1 MRFLSLTILTV
12 LLFLS
17 PLAAVDLF
25 GSAASGK
32 PTKAEQKQ
40 QYLDLFADED
50 SQANTSKRRWALAIK
65 LEGLL
70 ENSDVSNIHPY
81 MARRILELLKRERS
95 AESYQ
100 LQLKAFDVLYPG
112 PNYDAKQVEQLR
124 DLLEKLYKKES
135 GRAQNKIAQRMI
147 QLLRKELLGAIDVND
162 IETARD
168 VSDDLSDWYKDVL
181 DRKGQREM
189 ELVEE
194 ALKERYKFD
203 KKLRGITASAEQGSA
218 DAVKDLAL
226 YSFECNDFETIRAM
240 LENEQ
245 QAKPLSSYKNMFLVA
260 DKLYMGSE
268 ISVEEAAQV
277 ILDIASTVK
286 SQDRLLLETK
296 LLNIGTVLRQI
307 MDAARD
313 ADLEKTLKFKAQ
325 QASAPWELRLRD
337 RGIFREQFDHP
348 QLGSQ
353 VTSIGRDGGAV
364 KADVQLDEHATVM
377 LYMMG
382 NLAYGK
388 LDKQLQQKVDQ
399 LDLANKPQFK
409 LINASQPKLWSGAGE
424 LPPEDVGQKH
434 KVVMAMV
441 GGKMGINLRV
451 NLDRVCASID
461 VYCRLLKEK
470 ADHAVIISPLLQSED
485 DGRIKIGGERY
496 QRLEKIAAFM
506 EASAKKHG
514 IGYIN
519 VFQRC
524 VDLYKKDD
532 SLMFF
537 QCFAGSYKYT
547 VPKISFDLVRDSIC
561 AHLGLIDEEDLL
573 QSRR

>member
-1 MRFLSLTILTV
+1 M
-12 LLFLS
+12 
-17 PLAAVDLF
+17 AVDLF

-32 PTKAEQKQ
+32 PSKAEQKQ

-50 SQANTSKRRWALAIK
+50 RQANTSKRRWALAIK

-70 ENSDVSNIHPY
+70 DNNDVSDIHGY

-112 PNYDAKQVEQLR
+112 PNYDAKQVAQLR

-147 QLLRKELLGAIDVND
+147 QLLRGELLGAIDVND

-168 VSDDLSDWYKDVL
+168 ISQDLADWYKDVL
-181 DRKGQREM
+181 DRQGQREM
-189 ELVEE
+189 NLVEE

-203 KKLRGITASAEQGSA
+203 KKLKGITARAEQGDP

-240 LENEQ
+240 LGNEQ
-245 QAKPLSSYKNMFLVA
+245 QAKPLMAYKTMFGVA
-260 DKLYMGSE
+260 DKLYMGNE
-268 ISVEEAAQV
+268 ISAEEAAQV
-277 ILDIASTVK
+277 ILDIATTVK

-296 LLNIGTVLRQI
+296 LLNMGTVLREI
-307 MDAARD
+307 VDAGKA

-348 QLGSQ
+348 QLGPQ
-353 VTSIGRDGGAV
+353 VASVAGNGATV
-364 KADVQLDEHATVM
+364 QGDVHLDENASVM

-399 LDLANKPQFK
+399 LDLASKPQFK

-441 GGKMGINLRV
+441 GGKMGINLKV
-451 NLDRVCASID
+451 NIDRVGESID

-470 ADHAVIISPLLQSED
+470 AEHAVIISPLLQSED
-485 DGRIKIGGERY
+485 DGQIQIGGERY

-506 EASAKKHG
+506 QVSAEKHG
-514 IGYIN
+514 IGFIN

-537 QCFAGSYKYT
+537 QCFAGSYKYN